1 VGISIEFLGK
11 HVTMGTILMEL
22 DVRLIVQI
30 ACQVTPV
37 LEEQAPQM
45 IYVHIHVE
53 TASLP

>member
-30 ACQVTPV
+30 ACQVTYV
-37 LEEQAPQM
+37 LEEQVLQM
-45 IYVHIHVE
+45 MYVHIHVE
-53 TASLP
+53 TVSLQ